1 MKTDTKTLRGRVLNR
16 GTEMEKSKQKWW
28 TVWKH
33 SLGSYSDED
42 TAGHD
47 DLIAIIR
54 TTILSINIA
63 CAFLIMMNIVVGWL

>member
-1 MKTDTKTLRGRVLNR
+1 MKVDMKTLRGRVLNR

-33 SLGSYSDED
+33 SLGSYSYED

-54 TTILSINIA
+54 TTIVSINLT
-63 CAFLIMMNIVVGWL
+63 CAFLIMMNIIVGWL

>member
-16 GTEMEKSKQKWW
+16 GIKMEKSKQKWW

-54 TTILSINIA
+54 TTILSINLA